1 MTSVRQVQPAE
12 AERLR
17 ELRLRALR
25 TDPQAFAMT
34 ADEEAAEPLEVFAS
48 RIAGPGRA
56 IFADEDFTGM
66 AGALLA
72 EDGDVELWGMWVD
85 PARRG
90 SGLATRLVDAVDRW
104 AAEQGATH
112 VALGVMNAADVAAFY
127 ERLGFTPAP
136 KPERCDRW
144 YRRAVAQR

>member
-1 MTSVRQVQPAE
+1 MTRVRQVQPAE

-25 TDPQAFAMT
+25 TDPQAFAIS
-34 ADEEAAEPLEVFAS
+34 AEHEAAEPLEEFAS

-56 IFADEDFTGM
+56 IFADEAFTGM

-72 EDGDVELWGMWVD
+72 EDGDVELWGMWVE
-85 PARRG
+85 PGQRG
-90 SGLATRLVDAVDRW
+90 SGLAKELVDAVDAW
-104 AAEQGATH
+104 AAQQGATH
-112 VALGVMNAADVAAFY
+112 VALGVMNAADVAGFY

-136 KPERCDRW
+136 RPERCDRW
-144 YRRAVAQR
+144 FRRAVTH